1 MSIFSSVL
9 FHFPFSSFYAF
20 TVSVPVYW
28 LPVKEGNSKGQKM
41 QITIKK
47 NLYNDKNFHDTMH
60 DVQCWEGYFG
70 NVIGYRLQVTLSNVI
85 SSVTISITLLM

>member
-1 MSIFSSVL
+1 M

-28 LPVKEGNSKGQKM
+28 LPVKEGNSKGQKI
-41 QITIKK
+41 QITIKNVYILIK
-47 NLYNDKNFHDTMH
+47 KFHDTIH
-60 DVQCWEGYFG
+60 DMQCWERYFG